1 MSRTL
6 GAPKRGLSAVWTG
19 ALAFAL
25 IAFAAVGLA
34 PRADAAFSLSTCS
47 GVEITGRG
55 ASFARDAHGV
65 FNTHFHASVCPGT
78 LADINYEPQG
88 SGAGRTSMMVRNG
101 TPRFGMSDEP
111 PTPKQILQ
119 MNKGTIGDPNDPA
132 NPDVINTADDGLM
145 HVVPAAVG
153 AVAPLV
159 NLPNGCTQEKINLIP
174 TDPAQPVSRTTEQ
187 DRTTDGVPDGVVRLR
202 FKKSKYEEIWA
213 QGVTGPA
220 SYMKWE
226 ELVPAFAGTGATC
239 GEMPVIRVVRFDES
253 GTSFAFKDYL
263 HTINEARGWRTTYS
277 TVEPALTRDWPG
289 ATFGDRDDCGD
300 KDGIAEASDPD
311 GPGAP
316 GLVADADN
324 LTSSCSGNAANLVT
338 KLIGTDGS
346 VSYADISTARTA
358 GVEVTP
364 RINAGSAFDND
375 TYWTQ
380 VQNGSNEFTEPTS
393 NQFGFRTDGAPGAN
407 CTQTTFKN
415 VPASTLGS
423 WANTS
428 GVNSAAGYGICTL
441 TYGLVFEDSSDVWGT
456 GGAEQ
461 AKARTVK
468 DYWTGIVSDT
478 AQAQLPIKDY
488 SPLPDAIQAIA
499 AAGVAEVEWEKG
511 VGGGGPGGGG
521 SNNGGGNGSNGGGN
535 PLPVKASNVFSLL
548 RKSISSKTGGA
559 TVSVKLPG
567 AGQLEV
573 IGTAK
578 NGKKTIKVGR
588 TVLDANRAGTFNLL
602 LKPSAAAKKILKEK
616 GKLPVKL
623 ELVFTPDG
631 GDEKSSTSSL
641 TLKLTKKGK

>member
-6 GAPKRGLSAVWTG
+6 GAPSRGLSAVWAG
-19 ALAFAL
+19 ALALAL
-25 IAFAAVGLA
+25 IVLAAIGLA
-34 PRADAAFSLSTCS
+34 PRADAAFSLSSCN
-47 GVEITGRG
+47 GVEVTGRG

-65 FNTHFHASVCPGT
+65 FNTYFHASVCPGSS
-78 LADINYEPQG
+78 ADINYEPQG

-119 MNKGTIGDPNDPA
+119 MNKGTTGDPNDPA
-132 NPDVINTADDGLM
+132 NPDVINTADDGVM

-159 NLPNGCTQEKINLIP
+159 NLPSGCTQDQINLIP
-174 TDPAQPVSRTTEQ
+174 TDPAQSVSRTTEQ

-213 QGVTGPA
+213 QGDGGP
-220 SYMKWE
+220 STYMKWE
-226 ELVPAFAGTGATC
+226 DLVPAFVGTGATC
-239 GEMPVIRVVRFDES
+239 GQKPVIRVVRFDES

-263 HTINEARGWRTTYS
+263 HSINEARGWKTTYA
-277 TVEPALTRDWPG
+277 TVEPALTRQWPG
-289 ATFGDRDDCGD
+289 TTFGDRDDCGD
-300 KDGIAEASDPD
+300 NDGVAEASDPD

-316 GLVADADN
+316 GLAGDTDN
-324 LTSSCSGNAANLVT
+324 LTSSCSGNAANQVT

-346 VSYADISTARTA
+346 VGYADISTARTA
-358 GVEVTP
+358 GMEITP
-364 RINAGSAFDND
+364 RVNSGSAFDND

-407 CTQTTFKN
+407 CAATTFKN
-415 VPASTLGS
+415 VPGSTLGN
-423 WANTS
+423 WATTS
-428 GVNSAAGYGICTL
+428 GVNSVAGYGICSL
-441 TYGLVFEDSSDVWGT
+441 TYGLVFEDSSDVWGA

-461 AKARTVK
+461 AKARTIK
-468 DYWTGIVSDT
+468 DYWTGLLTDA

-488 SPLPDAIQAIA
+488 APLPDAIQAVS
-499 AAGVAEVEWEKG
+499 AAGIAEVEWEKG

-521 SNNGGGNGSNGGGN
+521 PSGGGNGGGSGGGTV
-535 PLPVKASNVFSLL
+535 LPVKPSNAFSLL

-567 AGQLEV
+567 AGTLEV

-588 TVLDANRAGTFNLL
+588 TVLSASRAGTFNVQ
-602 LKPSAAAKKILKEK
+602 LKPSAAAKKILREK
-616 GKLPVKL
+616 GKLPVRL
-623 ELVFTPDG
+623 TLVFTPDG
-631 GDEKSSTSSL
+631 GEENDSVSSL

>member
-6 GAPKRGLSAVWTG
+6 GAPRWGLSAVWAG

-25 IAFAAVGLA
+25 IVLAAVGLA
-34 PRADAAFSLSTCS
+34 PRADAAFSLTPCN
-47 GVEITGRG
+47 GVEVTGRG

-65 FNTHFHASVCPGT
+65 FNTYFHASVCPGT
-78 LADINYEPQG
+78 SADINYEPQG

-119 MNKGTIGDPNDPA
+119 MNKGTTGDPNDPA

-174 TDPAQPVSRTTEQ
+174 TDPAQSVSRTTEQ

-213 QGVTGPA
+213 QGAGGP
-220 SYMKWE
+220 STYMKWE
-226 ELVPAFAGTGATC
+226 DLVPTFAGTGATC

-253 GTSFAFKDYL
+253 GTTFAFKDYL
-263 HTINEARGWRTTYS
+263 HTINEARGWKTTYS

-289 ATFGDRDDCGD
+289 ATFGARTDCG
-300 KDGIAEASDPD
+300 GTS
-311 GPGAP
+311 GPGGGATE
-316 GLVADADN
+316 ATDQ

-346 VSYADISTARTA
+346 VSYADVSTARTA
-358 GVEVTP
+358 GIEITP
-364 RINAGSAFDND
+364 RVNAGSAFDND

-380 VQNGSNEFTEPTS
+380 VQNGSGDFTEPTS

-407 CTQTTFKN
+407 CAATTFKN
-415 VPASTLGS
+415 VPATTLGS
-423 WANTS
+423 WATTT

-441 TYGLVFEDSSDVWGT
+441 TYGLVFEDSSDVWGPSA
-456 GGAEQ
+456 AEQ

-468 DYWTGIVSDT
+468 DYWTGLLSDP

-488 SPLPDAIQAIA
+488 GSLPEAIQAISV
-499 AAGVAEVEWEKG
+499 AGIAEVEWEKG
-511 VGGGGPGGGG
+511 VGGGNPGGGG
-521 SNNGGGNGSNGGGN
+521 PSGGGNSGGNGGGN
-535 PLPVKASNVFSLL
+535 PLPLKPSNAFSLL

-567 AGQLEV
+567 AGTLEV

-578 NGKKTIKVGR
+578 KGKKTIRVGR
-588 TVLDANRAGTFNLL
+588 TVLDASKAGTFSVQ
-602 LKPSAAAKKILKEK
+602 LKPSAAAMKVLREK

-623 ELVFTPDG
+623 ELIFTPDG
-631 GDEKSSTSSL
+631 GDENDSTSSL